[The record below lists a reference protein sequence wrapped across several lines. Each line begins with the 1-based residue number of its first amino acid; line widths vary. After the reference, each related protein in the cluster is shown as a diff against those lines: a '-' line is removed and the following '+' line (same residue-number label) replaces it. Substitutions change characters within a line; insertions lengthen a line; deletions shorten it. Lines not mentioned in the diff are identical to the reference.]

1 MGLDA
6 PATGAERN
14 AHREAIGDGVHGA
27 AQRLGL
33 VALARRAPAGQVAQR
48 LVAVLKLLDHEA
60 QVLAV
65 ARYSYT
71 DENPAAH
78 GNITVIEEC
87 EQCGAQRT
95 VNINQSFHE
104 YGTWGPS
111 RSMREEQQRQEELKQ
126 KEIAHQGK
134 LTEGRKIAAE
144 LNAYIAGIDPDNR
157 ISLFING
164 KSCQVYRDE
173 IQIAAEQLDNGDGLV
188 PFYMALMDAIDR
200 YPFKT
205 YPGEARFFAVDVPHL
220 CGD

>member
-1 MGLDA
+1 MKCKHSKTTVIETSGF
-6 PATGAERN
+6 TGS
-14 AHREAIGDGVHGA
+14 
-27 AQRLGL
+27 
-33 VALARRAPAGQVAQR
+33 
-48 LVAVLKLLDHEA
+48 
-60 QVLAV
+60 V
-65 ARYSYT
+65 ARYPYT

-87 EQCGAQRT
+87 EQCGAQRA

-126 KEIAHQGK
+126 KEIVRQEK
-134 LTEGRKIAAE
+134 LKEGRKIAAK
-144 LNAYIAGIDPDNR
+144 LNAYIAGIDPDHWIN
-157 ISLFING
+157 LWING
-164 KSCQVYRDE
+164 QSRQIYYNDIQLAANQV
-173 IQIAAEQLDNGDGLV
+173 DNGDGLV
-188 PFYMALMDAIDR
+188 PFYMAIIDAIDR